1 MFSEEKNLQ
10 LAPGDEKELALF
22 CSEVKRV
29 DSGSQLLLEALFFS
43 SLSASKKDQPWLMMK
58 LDAVT
63 FPEPRPAS
71 HLPALCFPLVVIRLC
86 LAFDLCKSRK
96 GIYV

>member
-43 SLSASKKDQPWLMMK
+43 P
-58 LDAVT
+58 
-63 FPEPRPAS
+63 
-71 HLPALCFPLVVIRLC
+71 PLVLPKRINH
-86 LAFDLCKSRK
+86 
-96 GIYV
+96 G